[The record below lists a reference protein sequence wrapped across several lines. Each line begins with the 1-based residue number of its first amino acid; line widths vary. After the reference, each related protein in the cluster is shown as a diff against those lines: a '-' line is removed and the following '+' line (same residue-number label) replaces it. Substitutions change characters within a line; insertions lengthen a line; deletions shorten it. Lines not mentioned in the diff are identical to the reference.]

1 MDRSTSTF
9 VAALALVFA
18 LCTCATRPAHA
29 EQYVRKVNGKEVVVH
44 TNPVPVVLH
53 RVVPP
58 YLGKHVTAR
67 QLKTGRLPGG
77 LRK

>member
-1 MDRSTSTF
+1 LAIST
-9 VAALALVFA
+9 
-18 LCTCATRPAHA
+18 LCLSSSASA
-29 EQYVRKVNGKEVVVH
+29 EQYTKQVNGRTVVVH

-67 QLKTGRLPGG
+67 QVENGRLPPG